1 MAVRDAREEAA
12 SLRHVSA
19 RLERLLRH
27 ALSEARGA
35 LVALVSSY
43 GMRRTQ
49 DRVAQGLQRIDDM
62 SAAMAASWRVAVRG
76 ERERARGL
84 ELRLGLVHPRAVLGR
99 GYCICRR
106 EAGGT
111 IVTDAASL
119 GAGDGLSLEFALG
132 RASARVT
139 AKEGSDVSAT

>member
-1 MAVRDAREEAA
+1 
-12 SLRHVSA
+12 
-19 RLERLLRH
+19 
-27 ALSEARGA
+27 
-35 LVALVSSY
+35 
-43 GMRRTQ
+43 
-49 DRVAQGLQRIDDM
+49 
-62 SAAMAASWRVAVRG
+62 
-76 ERERARGL
+76 
-84 ELRLGLVHPRAVLGR
+84 VLGR

-139 AKEGSDVSAT
+139 AKEERDVSAT